1 MDIYKF
7 LKGLESDDKGRFIHQ
22 IWNFSDI
29 EIERTHDFIQR
40 LFPLNEPSALSL
52 NKFYIKDPALIE
64 RIRIDPTIAKNLIA
78 SKNFFLGFLS
88 RNDQWQRHH
97 NHNQLRITRI
107 IKSLMLFVS
116 RDEAESFFQDVISL
130 IQSNASISTKA
141 YEHWSQALGEKSAS
155 QTS

>member
-7 LKGLESDDKGRFIHQ
+7 LKGLEPDDKGRLIHQ

-29 EIERTHDFIQR
+29 QIERTHDFIQR

-107 IKSLMLFVS
+107 IKSLILLIS
-116 RDEAESFFQDVISL
+116 RDEAESFYQDVISL
-130 IQSNASISTKA
+130 IHSNASISTKA
-141 YEHWSQALGEKSAS
+141 YDHWSQALGEKSAS
-155 QTS
+155 QAS

>member
-7 LKGLESDDKGRFIHQ
+7 LKGLEPDDKGRFIYQ
-22 IWNFSDI
+22 IWNFTDI

-52 NKFYIKDPALIE
+52 NKFYIKDSALIE

-155 QTS
+155 QAS